1 MRKKLTV
8 TELHDLLAR
17 EFDKSAAGL
26 CSACSVPKPVFLES
40 KRGGANW
47 RVPPL
52 EECPA
57 LCHTI
62 LQDVAE
68 TVAREY
74 DLAPPRKAA

>member
-26 CSACSVPKPVFLES
+26 CSACSVPRPVFLQS
-40 KRGGANW
+40 KSGPNW
-47 RVPPL
+47 RVPAL

-68 TVAREY
+68 KLARDY